1 MVFSRFALTSS
12 LYPDWSGEGGD
23 VVLQSTCTGGGKG
36 GDGVLKVCSDSVPLI
51 PGLEGGTGVPNVG
64 SDPFPLPGYKGKG
77 GGDDDALQSP
87 CPGGGREAMA
97 SSRSALISSH

>member
-12 LYPDWSGEGGD
+12 LYPDWRGEGGD

-51 PGLEGGTGVPNVG
+51 PGLEGGTSVLFVG
-64 SDPFPLPGYKGKG
+64 SDPVPLPGHKGKGKG
-77 GGDDDALQSP
+77 GAMASYNLP
-87 CPGGGREAMA
+87 VLEGGGR
-97 SSRSALISSH
+97 RWRPQVLL